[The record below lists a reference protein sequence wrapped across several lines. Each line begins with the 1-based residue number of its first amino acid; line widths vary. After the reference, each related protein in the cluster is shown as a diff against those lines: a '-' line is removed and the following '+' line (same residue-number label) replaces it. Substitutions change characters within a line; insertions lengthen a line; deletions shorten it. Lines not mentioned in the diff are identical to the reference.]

1 MAAVLLFVYKHRHH
15 RADGKD
21 AHLLD
26 DDDDER
32 ANIMVYHTEGGGEED
47 QVRITDGYQI
57 DTF

>member
-1 MAAVLLFVYKHRHH
+1 MRHRGH
-15 RADGKD
+15 DGKD

-47 QVRITDGYQI
+47 QVRKIK
-57 DTF
+57 TFCLKL

>member
-1 MAAVLLFVYKHRHH
+1 MLLLIVYRVRHRHS
-15 RADGKD
+15 DGKD

-47 QVRITDGYQI
+47 QVCQA
-57 DTF
+57 